1 MQTNGNL
8 FYLPL
13 SLPEFF
19 ANWYEAPLA
28 EPFSQDALELA
39 KQNGQQIEMPPQYI
53 SLDNIEELRKISRT
67 ERYLEIGSKATLR
80 DILKLGR
87 SVPKILREA
96 LEGAASPLLHP
107 LVSFGACV
115 RPKTPRSEIAA
126 ALTALDARY
135 ELRSTPVSSRWLSA
149 SRYAAL
155 AKQGA
160 ASNRELL
167 TRIRVPLEEWDYSIY
182 RKIRQSDGGDS
193 GDGAGSDSMVLLFL
207 TRMQKDILTDIRV
220 VFTADAVYRVRSAE
234 GFLTGKHLPLAERD
248 AETFVSL
255 WKDCIAGIETL
266 TPMRQEIAAL
276 CIESCIAQFID

>member
-28 EPFSQDALELA
+28 EPFSRDALELA

-115 RPKTPRSEIAA
+115 RPKNPRSEIAA

-135 ELRSTPVSSRWLSA
+135 ELRSAPASSRWLSA

-155 AKQGA
+155 AEQGA

-167 TRIRVPLEEWDYSIY
+167 TRIRVPLDEWDYSIY
-182 RKIRQSDGGDS
+182 RKIRQIDNTES
-193 GDGAGSDSMVLLFL
+193 GSMVLLFL
-207 TRMQKDILTDIRV
+207 TKMQKDILTDIRV